1 MSQMSALERRAE
13 RKSRKGS
20 GVDLNLV
27 ALIDVFTILIFF
39 LLSTAVGVETLVSP
53 RKVQLPLANAEQA
66 PKETVVLV
74 IAGDE
79 ILVDGRPVAS
89 VTHLQIGL
97 RARPLADGDFGLE
110 VASVQNG
117 VRLVEVGAMSFPA
130 AAARRNQQGTVQVVA
145 TVHPDGR
152 VEVHETRGDAP
163 RALHAAASR
172 MLRSS
177 RFEPEQVDGRP
188 VAARIEKPVRFVLV
202 AAPPGRHKL
211 PVEVG
216 DGPWPAREDD
226 AFRTLDSAVRL
237 LTPVEGRALGETAAS
252 EVEAP

>member
-1 MSQMSALERRAE
+1 MPRRPTHLA
-13 RKSRKGS
+13 R
-20 GVDLNLV
+20 L
-27 ALIDVFTILIFF
+27 AF
-39 LLSTAVGVETLVSP
+39 LLLSASTLAPAAHGQDLGGHRQATVHLDAEGRVGE
-53 RKVQLPLANAEQA
+53 
-66 PKETVVLV
+66 VVLHGELHPR
-74 IAGDE
+74 IAALLREDIARWQFE
-79 ILVDGRPVAS
+79 PARVDGRPVAS

-97 RARPLADGDFGLE
+97 RARPLADGSFGLE

-130 AAARRNQQGTVQVVA
+130 AAARRNQQGTVEVIA

-163 RALHAAASR
+163 RALHAVASR

-216 DGPWPAREDD
+216 DGPYPAREDD
-226 AFRTLDSAVRL
+226 SFRTLDSAVRL
-237 LTPVEGRALGETAAS
+237 LTPVEGRSLGETAAS
-252 EVEAP
+252 EGEAQ

>member
-1 MSQMSALERRAE
+1 MARAAA
-13 RKSRKGS
+13 S
-20 GVDLNLV
+20 LAWL
-27 ALIDVFTILIFF
+27 AAPMLA
-39 LLSTAVGVETLVSP
+39 LLSTSLQGQDLGGH
-53 RKVQLPLANAEQA
+53 RQA
-66 PKETVVLV
+66 TVHLDAQGRVDEVVLHGEMHPRV
-74 IAGDE
+74 AALLRADIARWRFE
-79 ILVDGRPVAS
+79 PARVDGRPVS
-89 VTHLQIGL
+89 SITHLQIGL
-97 RARPLADGDFGLE
+97 RARPLADGSFGLE

-130 AAARRNQQGTVQVVA
+130 GAMRRNQQGTVEVVA

-177 RFEPEQVDGRP
+177 RFEPEQIDGRP
-188 VAARIEKPVRFVLV
+188 VAARIQKPVRFVLV

-216 DGPWPAREDD
+216 DGPWPEREDD
-226 AFRTLDSAVRL
+226 SFRTLDSAVRL
-237 LTPVEGRALGETAAS
+237 VTPVEGRALGGTA
-252 EVEAP
+252 EGEDDAP

>member
-1 MSQMSALERRAE
+1 MPTLPVFLARLAVPLLALFIVAPAAH
-13 RKSRKGS
+13 GQ
-20 GVDLNLV
+20 DLGGHRQATVHLD
-27 ALIDVFTILIFF
+27 ADGR
-39 LLSTAVGVETLVSP
+39 VGE
-53 RKVQLPLANAEQA
+53 
-66 PKETVVLV
+66 VVLHGELHPR
-74 IAGDE
+74 IAALLREDIARWQFE
-79 ILVDGRPVAS
+79 PARVDGRPVAS

-97 RARPLADGDFGLE
+97 RARPMADGSFGLE
-110 VASVQNG
+110 VASVRNG

-188 VAARIEKPVRFVLV
+188 VAARIEKPVRFVIV

-237 LTPVEGRALGETAAS
+237 LTPVEGRSLGETAAS

>member
-1 MSQMSALERRAE
+1 MRS
-13 RKSRKGS
+13 
-20 GVDLNLV
+20 
-27 ALIDVFTILIFF
+27 ILAGLGGLAF
-39 LLSTAVGVETLVSP
+39 LL
-53 RKVQLPLANAEQA
+53 LPLFAPAAHGQDLGGHRQA
-66 PKETVVLV
+66 TVHLDAQGRVGEVVLHGELHPRV
-74 IAGDE
+74 AALLREDIARWRFE
-79 ILVDGRPVAS
+79 PARVDGRPVSS

-97 RARPLADGDFGLE
+97 RARPLADGSFGLE

-117 VRLVEVGAMSFPA
+117 VRLVEVGAMSYPA
-130 AAARRNQQGTVQVVA
+130 GAMRRNQQGTVEVVA

-177 RFEPEQVDGRP
+177 RFEPEQIDGRP
-188 VAARIEKPVRFVLV
+188 VAARIEKPVRFVIV

-216 DGPWPAREDD
+216 DGPYPAREDD
-226 AFRTLDSAVRL
+226 TFRTLDSAVRL
-237 LTPVEGRALGETAAS
+237 LTPVEGRSLGESAD
-252 EVEAP
+252 EQGDAP